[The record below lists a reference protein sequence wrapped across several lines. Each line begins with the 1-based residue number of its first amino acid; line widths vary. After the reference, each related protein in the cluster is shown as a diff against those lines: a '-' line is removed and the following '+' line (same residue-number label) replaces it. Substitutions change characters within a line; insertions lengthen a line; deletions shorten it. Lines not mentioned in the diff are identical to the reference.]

1 MLIEAKEQSKN
12 NSLSSDS
19 RYWFSL
25 KYKIVKLP
33 GKKLFFFEH
42 TLLMGHFTEQ
52 QQKKNGKQN
61 KEFYFLNL
69 PREMLM
75 LLKEANKYI
84 LLCGRIRNRE
94 LVTFA
99 PSLWKQ
105 EGIHIHWVF
114 LHQAYLLHLILNK
127 FYDVGVF
134 HFITT
139 VIVVLKGCETVQ
151 RLFHKK

>member
-1 MLIEAKEQSKN
+1 
-12 NSLSSDS
+12 
-19 RYWFSL
+19 
-25 KYKIVKLP
+25 
-33 GKKLFFFEH
+33 
-42 TLLMGHFTEQ
+42 MGHFTEQ

-99 PSLWKQ
+99 PSL
-105 EGIHIHWVF
+105 
-114 LHQAYLLHLILNK
+114 
-127 FYDVGVF
+127 
-134 HFITT
+134 
-139 VIVVLKGCETVQ
+139 
-151 RLFHKK
+151 